1 MNAIINIL
9 EKNKPIFEK
18 ISSNAYLRAIRD
30 GFISLIPVV
39 LFSSIFLLI
48 AFVPN
53 IWGQQLPDFVVGHL
67 MKAYDFSMGILGLLI
82 SATVVKSLATT
93 FNGKLPIERQINIVS
108 VMAASTIGFLL
119 IGITAKP
126 LVDGGVGLEMGFMGT
141 KGLLSAFLVAFI
153 TANIYRFFVKNDIKI
168 RMPEQVPANISQTF
182 ADLFPMAATIIFF
195 WVFDMLFRGFSP
207 DGFTV
212 WLIDVFKPIFSAADG
227 YIGLA
232 IIFGAMAFF
241 WFIGIH
247 GPSIVEPAVAAI
259 YLDNVARNLA
269 LFQAGEHANFVL
281 AQGTQYFVATIGGT
295 GANLVITYMM
305 ALLARSKQ
313 LKTIGRASSIPVTF
327 GINEPVLFGVPFVL
341 NPVFMIP
348 FIFTPIINVWMFKFF
363 IDMGMNGFIYN
374 LPWTTPGPLGLVLG
388 TGFSPLVFIMMPLM
402 LVVDFLIYY
411 PFFRFYDSQLV
422 TQESQR
428 QSETIQAEPTTS
440 LKTSETQPQVKL
452 DQQLDVLVLCAN
464 GATSSMLATA
474 INKGAKELNISMSS
488 IALAYG
494 QHKDV
499 MKKYPLVVLAPQMAS
514 MLHEI
519 EKDAVEMGVKV
530 ISMSGV
536 DYINYTRNPK
546 DAVQFMIQQIGERD
560 A

>member
-1 MNAIINIL
+1 MNAIIDIL

-18 ISSNAYLRAIRD
+18 ISSNPYLRAIRD

-53 IWGQQLPDFVVGHL
+53 IWGQQLPDVVVGHL

-126 LVDGGVGLEMGFMGT
+126 LVGGGIGLEMGFMGT

-168 RMPEQVPANISQTF
+168 TMPEQVPANISQTF

-195 WVFDMLFRGFSP
+195 WVFDMIFRGFSP

-259 YLDNVARNLA
+259 YLDNVARNLE

-305 ALLARSKQ
+305 ALLAKSKQ

-363 IDMGMNGFIYN
+363 IDLGMNGFIYN
-374 LPWTTPGPLGLVLG
+374 LPWTTPGPLGLILG
-388 TGFSPLVFIMMPLM
+388 TGFSPLVFIMMPL
-402 LVVDFLIYY
+402 LLIVDFLIYY

-422 TQESQR
+422 DQESHR
-428 QSETIQAEPTTS
+428 QQVDTNDSKDIDHVTDPILQAT
-440 LKTSETQPQVKL
+440 V

-464 GATSSMLATA
+464 GATSSMLATS
-474 INKGAKELNISMSS
+474 INKGAKELNLTMSS
-488 IALAYG
+488 TALAYG

-499 MKKYPLVVLAPQMAS
+499 MQKYPLIVLAPQMAS

-519 EKDAVEMGVKV
+519 EKDAGEFGVKV

-536 DYINYTRNPK
+536 DYIHYTRNPK
-546 DAVQFMIQQIGERD
+546 DAVHFMIQKIGEKD
-560 A
+560 D